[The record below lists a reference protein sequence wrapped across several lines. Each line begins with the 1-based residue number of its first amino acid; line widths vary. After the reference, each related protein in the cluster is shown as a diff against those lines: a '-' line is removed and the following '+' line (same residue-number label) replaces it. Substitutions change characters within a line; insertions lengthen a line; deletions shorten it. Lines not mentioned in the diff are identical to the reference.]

1 MNKKIVNKNK
11 KSTKGSGGKLLEGA
25 LVGAVLGIAAGI
37 LITSEAGKKMGTDIK
52 KLSGDFYRY
61 MAPQVKKL
69 KNLGESEYNTLVDQS
84 VKKYAKAKKLSL
96 AEEKVL
102 VKEAKRSWGHIKK
115 HLK

>member
-1 MNKKIVNKNK
+1 MKKITNEK
-11 KSTKGSGGKLLEGA
+11 KKGGSGGKLLEGA

-37 LITSEAGKKMGTDIK
+37 LITSETGKKMGTDIK

-69 KNLGESEYNTLVDQS
+69 KKLGESEYNKLVDQS
-84 VKKYAKAKKLSL
+84 VKKYAKVKKLSL
-96 AEEKVL
+96 EEEKVIA
-102 VKEAKRSWGHIKK
+102 KEAKRSWGHIKK